1 MWYNLDMEYK
11 SHLFDICGQLS
22 KELDDFFTTKVKI
35 NGTKYNHKNASNKGY
50 QFNQAETL
58 NLIEFVG
65 ASKFEKGDIDD
76 EGRQKVYLNSSV
88 FRADV
93 AAKQIDIDVKDILFI
108 PDDWYSEVATII
120 SRKKFKK
127 WTKDTGFSVELNEMV
142 ERLPFYGSLVIK
154 EREDTFDI
162 VPLSQIRNQ
171 QNCKDLNSA
180 SYVVIEHQM
189 QAWEA
194 QAMPDWDLSGLEYKW
209 DDEITVYERYGRV
222 PVQFFDEDADETES
236 VDTHSFIVLDAKNKK
251 KEGKLLFIEKIS
263 KRPFREVHWKKREG
277 RWLGVGEIENNFENQ
292 KARNMVFNLR
302 LRSAFW
308 SSKNIFQ
315 SSDIGVAKNLVAEV
329 RDGDVLEVT
338 QGGGI
343 QPVNTQTKALADY
356 NSIDQSVEDN
366 SDKKAFTFEVASG
379 ESLPSGTPFRLGVV
393 LANSVNSH
401 FGLKREKLS
410 LFVKDC
416 LYSFILPKFEKSLAE
431 KDIELITSNDEGY
444 ELLFEL
450 IVNAKL
456 YKFVKEKA
464 LKEGRIPTEE
474 EKQAF
479 INEVKRSGKFEIEVL
494 RDELKNTKYS
504 IDIVITG
511 ESINLEKRIETLTN
525 LYQSLAQ
532 AQDPRAEQIL
542 QKLIVLTGEKLP
554 QQEVPTGVPQEGGV
568 MGDLIRS
575 AQPNEQQV

>member
-1 MWYNLDMEYK
+1 MEYN
-11 SHLFDICGQLS
+11 SHLFDIKGQLS
-22 KELDDFFTTKVKI
+22 KELDDFYTTKIKI
-35 NGTKYNHKNASNKGY
+35 SGTKYEHKKAKNKGY
-50 QFNQAETL
+50 DFNQADTL
-58 NLIEFVG
+58 NLIEYVG
-65 ASKFEKGDIDD
+65 ASKFEKGELDE

-93 AAKQIDIDVKDILFI
+93 ASKQIDIDLKDILFI
-108 PDDWYSEVATII
+108 PDDWHSEVATII

-154 EREDTFDI
+154 ERDDTFDI
-162 VPLSQIRNQ
+162 VPLSQLRNQ

-194 QAMPDWDLSGLEYKW
+194 QAMPDWDLSGLEYAW
-209 DDEITVYERYGRV
+209 DDEITIYERYGRV
-222 PVQFFDEDADETES
+222 PANFFDEEADETES
-236 VDTHSFIVLDAKNKK
+236 VDTHSFIVLNSKSSKK
-251 KEGKLLFIEKIS
+251 DGCLLFIEKID

-315 SSDIGVAKNLVAEV
+315 STDSAVAKNLVAEV

-338 QGGGI
+338 QNGLVT
-343 QPVNTQTKALADY
+343 PVNTQTKALADY
-356 NSIDQSVEDN
+356 NSIDQTVEDN

-401 FGLKREKLS
+401 FGLKREKLA
-410 LFVKDC
+410 LFVKDA
-416 LYSFILPKFEKSLAE
+416 LYTFILPKFEKSLSE
-431 KDIELITSNDEGY
+431 KEIELITSNDEGY
-444 ELLFEL
+444 ETLSEL
-450 IVNAKL
+450 IINAKL

-464 LKEGRIPTEE
+464 LKEGRLPTQEE
-474 EKQAF
+474 RDTF
-479 INEVKRSGKFEIEVL
+479 IAETRKTGKFEIEVL
-494 RDELKNTKYS
+494 RKELKNTKYS

-511 ESINLEKRIETLTN
+511 EGINLEKRLETLTN

-532 AQDPRAEQIL
+532 AQDPRSEQVL
-542 QKLIVLTGEKLP
+542 QKIIMLTGEKLP
-554 QQEVPTGVPQEGGV
+554 QQEVPSPTAPEGGV
-568 MGDLIRS
+568 MGQLIES
-575 AQPNEQQV
+575 AQPNEQTI